1 MNEDLFFKIV
11 ISILII
17 GFFINFIQDYYS
29 YKYIKAKLSEA
40 SKSINDLWSQI
51 HRIDEEKKKTDDI
64 LEISKESNLKNI
76 NNIKADL
83 IHAIDKIDKDVFEK
97 EIIVNRLNNHAK
109 KIAYVKKVLDKLFDH
124 KVEIKH
130 KAKLVKLE
138 GELDKW

>member
-97 EIIVNRLNNHAK
+97 EIIVNRLNSHAK

>member
-1 MNEDLFFKIV
+1 MSEDLFFKIV

-29 YKYIKAKLSEA
+29 YKYIKAKLSET

>member
-11 ISILII
+11 IAILVI
-17 GFFINFIQDYYS
+17 GFFSNFIQDYYS